1 MECLSNIRKSVCLG
15 KVIEESRGYEVRE
28 VIAGMGVKMRGTPWR
43 ALGYFKAFSCYYD

>member
-1 MECLSNIRKSVCLG
+1 MCLG